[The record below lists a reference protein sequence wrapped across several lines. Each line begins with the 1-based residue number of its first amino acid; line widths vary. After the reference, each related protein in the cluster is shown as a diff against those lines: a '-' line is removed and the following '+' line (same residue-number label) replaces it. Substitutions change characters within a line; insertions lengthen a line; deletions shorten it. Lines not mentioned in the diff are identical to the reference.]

1 MLNYLGATSMRFPS
15 AILLAGFAASPAFA
29 SDLAKIDR
37 AIKKEPTYAGKPLY
51 GLVVIGLEAKTRV
64 WCVIDGEKLYV
75 DKNRNGD
82 LTDDGPPAEIK
93 DKSDPGSYEN
103 IDVSPDGGKSVYQ
116 FDVTLWHRPSQVD
129 REIDKDVEPYHQSIH
144 ITFPDGRWFGAW
156 GDQHQSLMF
165 SEKSADAP
173 ILHFGGP
180 LRMGFEIRQPLR
192 KVSDEYEL
200 NACVGTPGSGPG
212 AWVHQMYRTIPKEHQ
227 PKITMEFPPEK
238 PGGPPIRVE
247 FALTQRC

>member
-1 MLNYLGATSMRFPS
+1 MRFGLA
-15 AILLAGFAASPAFA
+15 AIVTVLVVAARLDAVDF
-29 SDLAKIDR
+29 AKIDR
-37 AIKKEPTYAGKPLY
+37 AIKKEPAYAFKPLY
-51 GLVVIGLEAKTRV
+51 GQVVIGLEAKTRV

-75 DKNRNGD
+75 DKNCNGD
-82 LTDDGPPAEIK
+82 LTDDGPPAELK
-93 DKSDPGSYEN
+93 NKNSDPASYDN
-103 IDVSPDGGKSVYQ
+103 IDVSPDGGKTVYK
-116 FDVTLWHRPSQVD
+116 FDVTLWNRPSK
-129 REIDKDVEPYHQSIH
+129 RESGKDAEPFHQSIH

-165 SEKSADAP
+165 AEKNADAP

-192 KVSDEYEL
+192 KVSGGYEL

-212 AWVHQMYRTIPKEHQ
+212 AWVHQMYRTIPKELQ